1 VSAALACALPERL
14 NQAGA
19 VQTSVAGTLT
29 AVAARLPST
38 NPAPTQGAF
47 TPEPSLTTVPT
58 LAPPPSHTPP
68 PNGISLN
75 CDGTYQRVRIIDE
88 GALGKTISVDNWN
101 GVQWLNV
108 WSMAGGDPMLRQLTE
123 DAGYYQFGEC
133 RKLVVV
139 PFQHSNPQLWFEL
152 GVFAWNGNGLL
163 QVYFNEGYYG
173 EWERIG
179 DLIRFREASLL
190 GWVADSPLG
199 PCEWL
204 TLEHSWNETTFT
216 QTGSLVEPVPD
227 CTAAPTPTP

>member
-1 VSAALACALPERL
+1 M
-14 NQAGA
+14 
-19 VQTSVAGTLT
+19 AGTLT
-29 AVAARLPST
+29 ALASLPVTPTAAAPSST
-38 NPAPTQGAF
+38 PAAP
-47 TPEPSLTTVPT
+47 TPEPTAPPLAT
-58 LAPPPSHTPP
+58 LPPPPSATPP

-75 CDGTYQRVRIIDE
+75 CDETYQRVRIIDQ
-88 GALGKTISVDNWN
+88 GAAGKTISVDKWN
-101 GVQWLNV
+101 GAQWLNV
-108 WSMAGGDPMLRQLTE
+108 WNLASGDPMQRQLTE

-152 GVFAWNGNGLL
+152 GVFAWNGDGLL

-190 GWVADSPLG
+190 GWVDGGPLG

-204 TLEHSWNETTFT
+204 TLEHTWNGTTFT
-216 QTGSLVEPVPD
+216 QTGSLVEPVPN
-227 CTAAPTPTP
+227 CTPAPTATP